1 MMVSPF
7 NAEIVHQLINSPI
20 GDKIVKER
28 KEMVVKRNN
37 LTDSILK
44 DYNLLGDKYC
54 NFRWLLLPE
63 GWNGK
68 IFETCAKNAGVQVYC
83 AERFAVGNT
92 PVPAAVRIS
101 IVAPKDLDELEKG
114 LNIIKSILKS
124 VNVQHQ

>member
-1 MMVSPF
+1 
-7 NAEIVHQLINSPI
+7 
-20 GDKIVKER
+20 
-28 KEMVVKRNN
+28 MVVKRNN

-101 IVAPKDLDELEKG
+101 IVAPKDLDELRKRFKYSQ
-114 LNIIKSILKS
+114 ISIKS
-124 VNVQHQ
+124 

>member
-1 MMVSPF
+1 MF
-7 NAEIVHQLINSPI
+7 IYIIPI
-20 GDKIVKER
+20 CKKIP
-28 KEMVVKRNN
+28 
-37 LTDSILK
+37 TDSILK

-83 AERFAVGNT
+83 AERFAVGNV
-92 PVPAAVRIS
+92 PVPSAVRIS

-114 LNIIKSILKS
+114 LNILKS
-124 VNVQHQ
+124 LLKHEDTFTML